1 MRELFQAS
9 DIFFL
14 PSAGEGIA
22 LVLYE
27 AMACGMAIVA
37 ADVGGHAELVSAHC
51 GFLVPRRDAE
61 REARDY
67 AARLESLMRE
77 PEMLRRMGQNS
88 ARRIREEFTLSLFE
102 RRLRE
107 LLERVPVSTPC
118 GVCTDSPVPALGAA
132 RLSMQWASYRLANGL
147 RCRLDIQKH
156 GRFSRFLER
165 CAKGVFF
172 LRTFG
177 AKALWQKIRKH

>member
-1 MRELFQAS
+1 
-9 DIFFL
+9 
-14 PSAGEGIA
+14 
-22 LVLYE
+22 
-27 AMACGMAIVA
+27 
-37 ADVGGHAELVSAHC
+37 
-51 GFLVPRRDAE
+51 
-61 REARDY
+61 
-67 AARLESLMRE
+67 MRE

-88 ARRIREEFTLSLFE
+88 ARRIREAFTLSLFE

-147 RCRLDIQKH
+147 RCRLYIQKH
-156 GRFSRFLER
+156 GRFQDSWSDARR
-165 CAKGVFF
+165 VFF

>member
-1 MRELFQAS
+1 
-9 DIFFL
+9 
-14 PSAGEGIA
+14 
-22 LVLYE
+22 
-27 AMACGMAIVA
+27 
-37 ADVGGHAELVSAHC
+37 
-51 GFLVPRRDAE
+51 
-61 REARDY
+61 
-67 AARLESLMRE
+67 MRE

-88 ARRIREEFTLSLFE
+88 ARRIREAFTLSLFE

-156 GRFSRFLER
+156 VPFFKIPGAMREGGVLLAHIRGEGAL
-165 CAKGVFF
+165 AKDQE
-172 LRTFG
+172 
-177 AKALWQKIRKH
+177 ALNE

>member
-1 MRELFQAS
+1 
-9 DIFFL
+9 
-14 PSAGEGIA
+14 
-22 LVLYE
+22 
-27 AMACGMAIVA
+27 
-37 ADVGGHAELVSAHC
+37 
-51 GFLVPRRDAE
+51 
-61 REARDY
+61 
-67 AARLESLMRE
+67 MRE

-88 ARRIREEFTLSLFE
+88 ARRIREAFTLSLFE

-118 GVCTDSPVPALGAA
+118 GVCTDSPVPALG
-132 RLSMQWASYRLANGL
+132 RPGCPCNGLRLANGL